1 MKTSLLVLFVLVL
14 IPIQLVYAPPS
25 PNEWPNAPYCP
36 GGCKLDYLKEK
47 WAQYYDYKGSEWMEH
62 KKQEMLDAI
71 KNGTLD
77 EWRQNDPAHDNVR
90 MYYFI
95 KGEIPDTDG
104 KYVDQI
110 YAEQDWQYLE
120 RQIEQGNL
128 PIGEYTLSLNIII
141 IPILFAGVGILI
153 WISQKRK

>member
-1 MKTSLLVLFVLVL
+1 
-14 IPIQLVYAPPS
+14 
-25 PNEWPNAPYCP
+25 
-36 GGCKLDYLKEK
+36 
-47 WAQYYDYKGSEWMEH
+47 MEH

-71 KNGTLD
+71 KNGAFD
-77 EWRQNDPAHDNVR
+77 KWRQNDPAHDNIR

-120 RQIEQGNL
+120 RQIGQGNL

-141 IPILFAGVGILI
+141 IPILFVGVGILI